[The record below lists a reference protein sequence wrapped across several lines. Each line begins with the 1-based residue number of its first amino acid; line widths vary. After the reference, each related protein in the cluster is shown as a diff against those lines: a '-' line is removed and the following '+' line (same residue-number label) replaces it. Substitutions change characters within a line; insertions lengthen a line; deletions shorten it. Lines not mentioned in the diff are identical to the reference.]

1 MYKMKYMNRFFYF
14 FLLFFILTVDVYSEN
29 FSEIKVLGNKRITNE
44 TIILFS
50 GAENLRNKEIN
61 DNDLNNLLK
70 KLYETNFFE
79 DVNIKLENNLLTISI
94 IENPLI
100 QNVRFEGVKNKDI
113 LEYLNEQIQLKKRTS
128 YIKDNVKNDVSI
140 IMNVLKGSGYYF
152 AEVNSSIVEND
163 NNTVDIIYNINLGE
177 KAFIKKIKFIGN
189 KVFKDGKLKR
199 IIASEENRFWKFI
212 SKSKY
217 LDINRVQLD
226 ENLLRNFYKNNGYYN
241 VSIESSSAK
250 LINETEF
257 ELTFNINSGKKYFF
271 DNVSLEIP
279 DDFDKRNFKKINEIL
294 NKANGKHY
302 SLNFIEKI
310 LKKID
315 QLILSEEFK
324 FLTASFKETTYD
336 NKINLK
342 IFFEETDKIFIS
354 RINVI
359 GNYITREKVI
369 RNKFLIDEGD
379 PYNEILVT
387 KTVNSIK
394 STGIFKNVQ
403 KEVVDKDNKKIIN
416 LTVEEMPTGEIMAG
430 AGTGSSGTSITG
442 GIKEKNYLGKGIK
455 LDTSFTLRDDGINLK
470 LQRTDPNFNNSEK
483 DLVTSI
489 ENNTKDVL
497 SKFGYKNRKTGF
509 SLGTSYEQF
518 EDIYFTPAISIFQ
531 ENLETGSKAS
541 ASQKKN
547 AGDFFE
553 TDLKYRFTLNKLNQ
567 NFQPSD
573 GFKTSFFQS
582 LPLISDDG
590 ALSNSFT
597 FTNYHSITEELIFA
611 LKFQA
616 KAVNSI
622 NDEDVRLSKRLY
634 LSSRNLRGF
643 ESGRVGPKDGTDFIG
658 GNYLSSLNIS
668 TTLPDLLRD
677 LENIDFKL
685 FYDAGNVW
693 GVDYNSSLDS
703 NKIRSSTGLS
713 VDWYTPIGPLSFS
726 LSQPITKADSDI
738 TETFRFDIG
747 TTF

>member
-1 MYKMKYMNRFFYF
+1 MKYSMKQIYYY
-14 FLLFFILTVDVYSEN
+14 FLLFFLFSTKVFSEN
-29 FSEIKVLGNKRITNE
+29 FSEIKVLGNKRITTE
-44 TIILFS
+44 TIVLFS
-50 GAENLRNKEIN
+50 GANKLKNKSIN
-61 DNDLNNLLK
+61 ENDLNLLLK

-79 DVNIKLENNLLTISI
+79 DVSVKVENNKLIINL

-113 LEYLNEQIQLKKRTS
+113 LEFLNEQIILKKRTS
-128 YIKDNVKNDVSI
+128 FIKSNVKNDESI
-140 IMNVLKGSGYYF
+140 ILNVLKGSGYYF
-152 AEVNSSIVEND
+152 AEVDSSIVDND

-177 KAFIKKIKFIGN
+177 KAFIQKIKFIGN

-199 IIASEENRFWKFI
+199 IIASEENKFWKFI

-217 LDINRVQLD
+217 LDINRILLD
-226 ENLLRNFYKNNGYYN
+226 ENLLRNFYKNKGYYD

-250 LINETEF
+250 LVNEKDF
-257 ELTFNINSGKKYFF
+257 ELIFNINAGKKYYF
-271 DNVSLEIP
+271 DQVSLEIP
-279 DDFDKRNFKKINEIL
+279 DDFDKQNFDKINKVL
-294 NKANGKHY
+294 LKANGKHY

-315 QLILSEEFK
+315 QLILSEEYK
-324 FLTASFKETTYD
+324 FLTASFDETLSG

-342 IFFEETDKIFIS
+342 IYFEDSDKSFIS
-354 RINVI
+354 RINVL
-359 GNYITREKVI
+359 GNYVTREKVI
-369 RNKFLIDEGD
+369 RNKFLLDEGD
-379 PYNEILVT
+379 PYNDILLT

-394 STGIFKNVQ
+394 STGIFKNVK
-403 KEVVDKDNKKIIN
+403 KEVIDVDNKKIIN

-442 GIKEKNYLGKGIK
+442 GIKEKNYLGKGIR
-455 LDTSFTLRDDGINLK
+455 LDTSFTLRDDGINVR
-470 LQRTDPNFNNSEK
+470 LQRTDPNFKNSEK

-509 SLGTSYEQF
+509 SFGTSYEQF
-518 EDIYFTPAISIFQ
+518 EDIYFSPALSVFQ
-531 ENLETGSKAS
+531 EKLETGSKAS
-541 ASQKKN
+541 DSQKKN
-547 AGDFFE
+547 AGDYFE

-567 NFQPSD
+567 NYQPSE
-573 GFKTSFFQS
+573 GYKTSFFQS
-582 LPLISDDG
+582 LPLITDDG

-597 FTNYHSITEELIFA
+597 FTNYHSITEEMIFA

-616 KAVNSI
+616 RAVNSI

-634 LSSRNLRGF
+634 LSSRSLRGF

-668 TTLPDLLRD
+668 TTLPELLRD
-677 LENIDFKL
+677 LENVDFKL

-693 GVDYNSSLDS
+693 GVDYNSSLDKS
-703 NKIRSSTGLS
+703 KIRSSTGLS

-726 LSQPITKADSDI
+726 LSQPITKADTDV

>member
-1 MYKMKYMNRFFYF
+1 MKYNMKRNYFF
-14 FLLFFILTVDVYSEN
+14 FLLFFLFSTKVFSEN
-29 FSEIKVLGNKRITNE
+29 FSEIKVLGNKRITSE
-44 TIILFS
+44 TIIIFS
-50 GAENLRNKEIN
+50 GANKLKNKNIN
-61 DNDLNNLLK
+61 DNDLNILLK

-79 DVNIKLENNLLTISI
+79 DVSVKIENNKLI
-94 IENPLI
+94 INLVENPLI
-100 QNVRFEGVKNKDI
+100 QDVRFEGVKNKDI
-113 LEYLNEQIQLKKRTS
+113 LEFLNEQIILKKRTS
-128 YIKDNVKNDVSI
+128 YIKSNVKNDESI
-140 IMNVLKGSGYYF
+140 ILNVLKGSGYYF
-152 AEVNSSIVEND
+152 AEVDSSVVEND

-177 KAFIKKIKFIGN
+177 KAFIQKIKFIGN

-199 IIASEENRFWKFI
+199 IIASEENKFWKFI

-217 LDINRVQLD
+217 LDINRILLD
-226 ENLLRNFYKNNGYYN
+226 ENLLRNFYKNKGYYD

-250 LINETEF
+250 LVNEKDF
-257 ELTFNINSGKKYFF
+257 ELIFNINAGKKYYF
-271 DNVSLEIP
+271 DQVSLEIP
-279 DDFDKRNFKKINEIL
+279 DDFDKQNFDKINKVL
-294 NKANGKHY
+294 LKANGKHY

-315 QLILSEEFK
+315 QLILSEEYK
-324 FLTASFKETTYD
+324 FLTASFDETLSG

-342 IFFEETDKIFIS
+342 IYFKDSDKSFIS
-354 RINVI
+354 RINVL
-359 GNYITREKVI
+359 GNYVTREKVI
-369 RNKFLIDEGD
+369 RNKFLLDEGD
-379 PYNEILVT
+379 PYNDILLT

-394 STGIFKNVQ
+394 STGIFKNVK
-403 KEVVDKDNKKIIN
+403 KEVIDVDNKKIIN

-442 GIKEKNYLGKGIK
+442 GIKEKNYLGKGIR
-455 LDTSFTLRDDGINLK
+455 LDTSFTLRDDGLNLK
-470 LQRTDPNFNNSEK
+470 LQRTDPNFKNSEK

-497 SKFGYKNRKTGF
+497 GKFGYKNRKTGF
-509 SLGTSYEQF
+509 SFGTSYEQF
-518 EDIYFTPAISIFQ
+518 EDIYFSPSLSIFQ
-531 ENLETGSKAS
+531 EKLETGSKAS
-541 ASQKKN
+541 NSQKKN
-547 AGDFFE
+547 AGDYFE

-567 NFQPSD
+567 NFQPSE
-573 GFKTSFFQS
+573 GYKTSFFQS
-582 LPLISDDG
+582 LPLITDDG
-590 ALSNSFT
+590 ALSNSVT
-597 FTNYHSITEELIFA
+597 FTNYHSITEEMIFA

-616 KAVNSI
+616 KTVNSI

-668 TTLPDLLRD
+668 TTLPELLRD
-677 LENIDFKL
+677 LENVDFKL

-703 NKIRSSTGLS
+703 SKIRSSTGLS

-726 LSQPITKADSDI
+726 LSQPLTKADTDI

>member
-1 MYKMKYMNRFFYF
+1 MKRLFYF
-14 FLLFFILTVDVYSEN
+14 FIFLLLLTNQSYSEN
-29 FSEIKVLGNKRITNE
+29 FSEIKILGNKRITKE

-50 GAENLRNKEIN
+50 GAENLKNKEIN
-61 DNDLNNLLK
+61 DNDLNKLLK
-70 KLYETNFFE
+70 KLYETNFFD
-79 DVNIKLENNLLTISI
+79 DVSLKIEKKVLIISL

-100 QNVRFEGVKNKDI
+100 QDVRFEGVKNKDI
-113 LEYLNEQIQLKKRTS
+113 LEFLNEQIQLKKRTS
-128 YIKDNVKNDVSI
+128 YIKDNVKNDLSI

-152 AEVNSSIVEND
+152 AEVDSSIIEND

-217 LDINRVQLD
+217 LDINRIQLD

-241 VSIESSSAK
+241 VNIESSSAK
-250 LINETEF
+250 LINETDF
-257 ELTFNINSGKKYFF
+257 ELTFNINAGKKYYF

-279 DDFDKRNFKKINEIL
+279 SDFDKKNFEKINDIL
-294 NKANGKHY
+294 TKANGRHY

-310 LKKID
+310 LKRID

-324 FLTASFKETTYD
+324 FLTASFNETVSD

-342 IFFEETDKIFIS
+342 IYFEDTDKTFIS
-354 RINVI
+354 RINII

-369 RNKFLIDEGD
+369 RNKFLVDEGD
-379 PYNEILVT
+379 PYNEILLT

-394 STGIFKNVQ
+394 STGIFKNVE
-403 KEVVDKDNKKIIN
+403 KEVIEEDDKKIVN
-416 LTVEEMPTGEIMAG
+416 LIVEEMPTGEIMAG
-430 AGTGSSGTSITG
+430 AGTGTSGTSITG
-442 GIKEKNYLGKGIK
+442 GVKEKNFLGKGIR
-455 LDTSFTLRDDGINLK
+455 LDTSFTLRDDGLNLK

-483 DLVTSI
+483 DLVTSV

-497 SKFGYKNRKTGF
+497 SKFGYKTRKTGF
-509 SLGTSYEQF
+509 SFGTSYEQF

-531 ENLETGSKAS
+531 ENLKTGSKAS

-547 AGDFFE
+547 AGNYFE

-573 GFKTSFFQS
+573 GYKTSFFQS
-582 LPLISDDG
+582 LPLITDDG

-597 FTNYHSITEELIFA
+597 FTNYHSITDEMIFA

-616 KAVNSI
+616 KAINSI

-658 GNYLSSLNIS
+658 GNYLSSLNVS
-668 TTLPDLLRD
+668 TTLPGLLRD

-693 GVDYNSSLDS
+693 GVDYDSSLDS

-726 LSQPITKADSDI
+726 LSQPITKADSDV

>member
-1 MYKMKYMNRFFYF
+1 MKYMNRFFYF
-14 FLLFFILTVDVYSEN
+14 FLLFFIFTADAYSEN

-257 ELTFNINSGKKYFF
+257 ELIFNINSGKKYFF

-279 DDFDKRNFKKINEIL
+279 DDFDEKNFKKINEIL

-324 FLTASFKETTYD
+324 FLTASFNETVYD

-403 KEVVDKDNKKIIN
+403 KEVIDKDNKKIIN

-442 GIKEKNYLGKGIK
+442 GIKEKNFLGKGIK
-455 LDTSFTLRDDGINLK
+455 LDTSFTLRDDGVNLK

-547 AGDFFE
+547 AGDYFE

>member
-1 MYKMKYMNRFFYF
+1 MKYMNRFFYF
-14 FLLFFILTVDVYSEN
+14 FLLFFIFTADAYSEN

-257 ELTFNINSGKKYFF
+257 ELIFNINSGKKYFF

-279 DDFDKRNFKKINEIL
+279 DDFDEKNFKKINEIL

-324 FLTASFKETTYD
+324 FLTASFNETVYD

-403 KEVVDKDNKKIIN
+403 KEVIDKDNKKIIN

-442 GIKEKNYLGKGIK
+442 GIKEKNFLGKGIK
-455 LDTSFTLRDDGINLK
+455 LDTSFTLRDDGVNLK

-547 AGDFFE
+547 AGDYFE

-677 LENIDFKL
+677 LENVDFKL

-713 VDWYTPIGPLSFS
+713 IDWYTPIGPLSFS

>member
-1 MYKMKYMNRFFYF
+1 MKRLFYF
-14 FLLFFILTVDVYSEN
+14 FIFLLLLTNQSYSEN
-29 FSEIKVLGNKRITNE
+29 FSEIKILGNKRITKE

-50 GAENLRNKEIN
+50 GAENLKNKEIN
-61 DNDLNNLLK
+61 DNDLNKLLK
-70 KLYETNFFE
+70 KLYETNFFD
-79 DVNIKLENNLLTISI
+79 DVSLKIEKKVLIISL

-100 QNVRFEGVKNKDI
+100 QDVRFEGVKNKDI
-113 LEYLNEQIQLKKRTS
+113 LEFLNEQIQLKKRTS
-128 YIKDNVKNDVSI
+128 YIKDNVKNDLSI

-152 AEVNSSIVEND
+152 AEVDSSIIEND

-217 LDINRVQLD
+217 LDINRIQLD

-241 VSIESSSAK
+241 VNIESSSAK
-250 LINETEF
+250 LINETDF
-257 ELTFNINSGKKYFF
+257 ELTFNINAGKKYYF

-279 DDFDKRNFKKINEIL
+279 SDFDKKNFEKINDIL
-294 NKANGKHY
+294 TKANGRHY

-310 LKKID
+310 LKRID

-324 FLTASFKETTYD
+324 FLTASFNETVSD

-342 IFFEETDKIFIS
+342 IYFEDTDKTFIS
-354 RINVI
+354 RINII

-369 RNKFLIDEGD
+369 RNKFLVDEGD
-379 PYNEILVT
+379 PYNEILLT

-394 STGIFKNVQ
+394 STGIFKNVE
-403 KEVVDKDNKKIIN
+403 KEVIEEDDKKIVN
-416 LTVEEMPTGEIMAG
+416 LIVEEMPTGEIMAG
-430 AGTGSSGTSITG
+430 AGTGTSGTSITG
-442 GIKEKNYLGKGIK
+442 GVKEKNFLGKGIR
-455 LDTSFTLRDDGINLK
+455 LDTSFTLRDDGLNLK

-483 DLVTSI
+483 DLVTSV

-497 SKFGYKNRKTGF
+497 SKFGYKTRKTGF
-509 SLGTSYEQF
+509 SFGTSYEQF

-531 ENLETGSKAS
+531 ENLKTGSKAS

-547 AGDFFE
+547 AGNYFE

-573 GFKTSFFQS
+573 GYKTSFFQS
-582 LPLISDDG
+582 LPLITDDG

-597 FTNYHSITEELIFA
+597 FTNYHSITDEMIFA

-616 KAVNSI
+616 KAINSI

-658 GNYLSSLNIS
+658 GNYLSSLNVS
-668 TTLPDLLRD
+668 TTLPGLLRD

-685 FYDAGNVW
+685 FYDTGNVW
-693 GVDYNSSLDS
+693 GVDYDSSLDS

-726 LSQPITKADSDI
+726 LSQPITKADSDV

>member
-1 MYKMKYMNRFFYF
+1 MKYMNRFFYF

>member
-1 MYKMKYMNRFFYF
+1 M
-14 FLLFFILTVDVYSEN
+14 
-29 FSEIKVLGNKRITNE
+29 
-44 TIILFS
+44 
-50 GAENLRNKEIN
+50 
-61 DNDLNNLLK
+61 
-70 KLYETNFFE
+70 YETNFFE

-497 SKFGYKNRKTGF
+497 GKFGYKNRKTGF

>member
-1 MYKMKYMNRFFYF
+1 MKYSMKLIYYF
-14 FLLFFILTVDVYSEN
+14 ILLFFLFSTKVFSEN
-29 FSEIKVLGNKRITNE
+29 FSEIKVLGNKRITTE
-44 TIILFS
+44 TIVLFS
-50 GAENLRNKEIN
+50 GANNLKNKNIN
-61 DNDLNNLLK
+61 ENDLNLLLK
-70 KLYETNFFE
+70 KLYETDFFE
-79 DVNIKLENNLLTISI
+79 DVSVKIENNELIINL

-113 LEYLNEQIQLKKRTS
+113 LEFLNEQIILKKRTS
-128 YIKDNVKNDVSI
+128 YIKSNVKNDESI
-140 IMNVLKGSGYYF
+140 ILNVLKGSGYYF
-152 AEVNSSIVEND
+152 AEVDSSVVEND
-163 NNTVDIIYNINLGE
+163 NNTVDIIYDINLGE
-177 KAFIKKIKFIGN
+177 KAFIQKIKFIGN

-199 IIASEENRFWKFI
+199 IIASEENKFWKFI

-217 LDINRVQLD
+217 LDINRILLD
-226 ENLLRNFYKNNGYYN
+226 ENLLRNFYKNKGYYN

-250 LINETEF
+250 LVNETDF
-257 ELTFNINSGKKYFF
+257 ELIFNINAGKKYYF
-271 DNVSLEIP
+271 DKVSLDIP
-279 DDFDKRNFKKINEIL
+279 DDFDKQNFDKINEVL
-294 NKANGKHY
+294 SKASGKHY

-315 QLILSEEFK
+315 QLILSEEYK
-324 FLTASFKETTYD
+324 FLTASFEETLSG

-342 IFFEETDKIFIS
+342 IYFEDSDKSFIS
-354 RINVI
+354 RINVL
-359 GNYITREKVI
+359 GNYVTREKVI
-369 RNKFLIDEGD
+369 RNKFLLDEGD
-379 PYNEILVT
+379 PYNEILLT
-387 KTVNSIK
+387 KTINSIK
-394 STGIFKNVQ
+394 STGIFKNVK
-403 KEVVDKDNKKIIN
+403 KEVVDVDNKKIIN

-442 GIKEKNYLGKGIK
+442 GIKERNYLGKGIR
-455 LDTSFTLRDDGINLK
+455 LDTSFTLRDDGLNLR
-470 LQRTDPNFNNSEK
+470 LQRTDPNFKNSEK
-483 DLVTSI
+483 DLVTSV

-509 SLGTSYEQF
+509 SFGTSYEQF
-518 EDIYFTPAISIFQ
+518 EDIYFSPSLSIFQ

-547 AGDFFE
+547 AGDYFE

-567 NFQPSD
+567 NYQPSE
-573 GFKTSFFQS
+573 GYKTSFFQS
-582 LPLISDDG
+582 LPLITDDG

-597 FTNYHSITEELIFA
+597 FTNYHSITEEMIFA

-616 KAVNSI
+616 RAVNSI

-634 LSSRNLRGF
+634 LSSRSLRGF

-658 GNYLSSLNIS
+658 GNYLSALNIS
-668 TTLPDLLRD
+668 TTLPELLKD
-677 LENIDFKL
+677 LENVDFKL

-693 GVDYNSSLDS
+693 GVDYNSGLDKS
-703 NKIRSSTGLS
+703 KIRSSTGLS

-726 LSQPITKADSDI
+726 LSQPITKADTDI

>member
-1 MYKMKYMNRFFYF
+1 MKLIYYF
-14 FLLFFILTVDVYSEN
+14 ILLFFLFSTKVFSEN
-29 FSEIKVLGNKRITNE
+29 FSEIKVLGNKRITTE
-44 TIILFS
+44 TIVLFS
-50 GAENLRNKEIN
+50 GANNLKNKNIN
-61 DNDLNNLLK
+61 ENDLNLLLK
-70 KLYETNFFE
+70 KLYETDFFE
-79 DVNIKLENNLLTISI
+79 DVSVKIENNELIINL

-113 LEYLNEQIQLKKRTS
+113 LEFLNEQIILKKRTS
-128 YIKDNVKNDVSI
+128 YIKSNVKNDESI
-140 IMNVLKGSGYYF
+140 ILNVLKGSGYYF
-152 AEVNSSIVEND
+152 AEVDSSVVEND
-163 NNTVDIIYNINLGE
+163 NNTVDIIYDINLGE
-177 KAFIKKIKFIGN
+177 KAFIQKIKFIGN

-199 IIASEENRFWKFI
+199 IIASEENKFWKFI

-217 LDINRVQLD
+217 LDINRILLD
-226 ENLLRNFYKNNGYYN
+226 ENLLRNFYKNKGYYN

-250 LINETEF
+250 LVNETDF
-257 ELTFNINSGKKYFF
+257 ELIFNINAGKKYYF
-271 DNVSLEIP
+271 DKVSLDIP
-279 DDFDKRNFKKINEIL
+279 DDFDKQNFDKINEVL
-294 NKANGKHY
+294 SKASGKHY

-315 QLILSEEFK
+315 QLILSEEYK
-324 FLTASFKETTYD
+324 FLTASFEETLSG

-342 IFFEETDKIFIS
+342 IYFEDSDKSFIS
-354 RINVI
+354 RINVL
-359 GNYITREKVI
+359 GNYVTREKVI
-369 RNKFLIDEGD
+369 RNKFLLDEGD
-379 PYNEILVT
+379 PYNEILLT
-387 KTVNSIK
+387 KTINSIK
-394 STGIFKNVQ
+394 STGIFKNVK
-403 KEVVDKDNKKIIN
+403 KEVVDVDNKKIIN

-442 GIKEKNYLGKGIK
+442 GIKERNYLGKGIR
-455 LDTSFTLRDDGINLK
+455 LDTSFTLRDDGLNLR
-470 LQRTDPNFNNSEK
+470 LQRTDPNFKNSEK
-483 DLVTSI
+483 DLVTSV

-509 SLGTSYEQF
+509 SFGTSYEQF
-518 EDIYFTPAISIFQ
+518 EDIYFSPSLSIFQ

-547 AGDFFE
+547 AGDYFE

-567 NFQPSD
+567 NYQPSE
-573 GFKTSFFQS
+573 GYKTSFFQS
-582 LPLISDDG
+582 LPLITDDG

-597 FTNYHSITEELIFA
+597 FTNYHSITEEMIFA

-616 KAVNSI
+616 RAVNSI

-634 LSSRNLRGF
+634 LSSRSLRGF

-658 GNYLSSLNIS
+658 GNYLSALNIS
-668 TTLPDLLRD
+668 TTLPELLKD
-677 LENIDFKL
+677 LENVDFKL

-693 GVDYNSSLDS
+693 GVDYNSGLDKS
-703 NKIRSSTGLS
+703 KIRSSTGLS

-726 LSQPITKADSDI
+726 LSQPLTKADTDI

>member
-1 MYKMKYMNRFFYF
+1 MKYMNRFFYF

-324 FLTASFKETTYD
+324 FLTASFNETIYD

-342 IFFEETDKIFIS
+342 IFFEESDKIFIS

-547 AGDFFE
+547 AGDYFE

-726 LSQPITKADSDI
+726 LSQPITKADSDV

>member
-1 MYKMKYMNRFFYF
+1 MKYMNRFFYF
-14 FLLFFILTVDVYSEN
+14 FLLFFIFTADAYSEN

-279 DDFDKRNFKKINEIL
+279 DDFDEKNFKKINEIL

-324 FLTASFKETTYD
+324 FLTASFNETVYD

-403 KEVVDKDNKKIIN
+403 KEVIDKDNKKIIN

-442 GIKEKNYLGKGIK
+442 GIKEKNFLGKGIK
-455 LDTSFTLRDDGINLK
+455 LDTSFTLRDDGVNLK

-547 AGDFFE
+547 AGDYFE

-713 VDWYTPIGPLSFS
+713 IDWYTPIGPLSFS